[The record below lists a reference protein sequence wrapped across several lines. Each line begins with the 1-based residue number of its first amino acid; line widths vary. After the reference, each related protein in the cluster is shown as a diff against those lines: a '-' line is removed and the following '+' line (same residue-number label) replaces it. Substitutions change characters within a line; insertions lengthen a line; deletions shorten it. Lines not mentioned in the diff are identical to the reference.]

1 MPSFFYKGH
10 LPDLAEYY
18 QHRWQYELRFL
29 FPYCIASVIL
39 TFVCLFAAPKLGDR
53 LSSRN
58 VGVHSATSL
67 MLIFVVAAASDV
79 LNTIWL
85 KDAWF
90 YGSSLDSYIR
100 LLIVGLPLAI
110 TSAVLVVA
118 AGRLS
123 PRA

>member
-1 MPSFFYKGH
+1 MPSFFYEGH
-10 LPDLAEYY
+10 LPNLAEYN
-18 QHRWQYELRFL
+18 HHSCEYELRFL
-29 FPYCIASVIL
+29 FPYCIASFIL
-39 TFVCLFAAPKLGDR
+39 TCVCLFATPKLADR
-53 LSSRN
+53 LHSRN
-58 VGVHSATSL
+58 VGVYAATSL
-67 MLIFVVAAASDV
+67 VLIFVVAAASDV

-90 YGSSLDSYIR
+90 YGSHLDSYVR

-110 TSAVLVVA
+110 ISAVLVVV